1 MRGRFTTGSTARH
14 VVVMALT
21 GSLGLI
27 TVFLVDFIDI
37 YFIAQ
42 LNDTNKTA
50 AVGFALN
57 LMFFV
62 RAAGLALSIAAG
74 ILVARNLGAGQE
86 RRARRLGCHATLLA
100 VGLVSLL
107 SLATYL
113 LRRTLLQMLGASGV
127 SLSAASDFLNYVLLT
142 APFLTAGFCG
152 GQLLR
157 ALGQGAQSMT
167 VSISVALINGLLD
180 PLLIFQMNMG
190 IDGAALA
197 TATAQVCMCL
207 LAWGKLWRRFNFVN
221 FRQLHQFAA
230 DIGPIFANGLPVLL
244 TNMATPLVLAF
255 TSRAMASFGNEAMSA
270 YVVIMRFFPL
280 VSAMILALSGAV
292 APIVGQNAGAGYYDR
307 VRATLYHALWFN
319 WLLVLLISGALWL
332 GREHLLQLFELRGLG
347 AELFL
352 FFTSGLTL
360 FIGFDGMMFYTISSF
375 NNLGRPFFGT
385 VANFCRVLF
394 GSIPLILLGKYLY
407 GAHGVLLGF
416 MMQNVL
422 VATVSFIL
430 LLLLVE
436 RQRQQKNIHV

>member
-1 MRGRFTTGSTARH
+1 
-14 VVVMALT
+14 
-21 GSLGLI
+21 
-27 TVFLVDFIDI
+27 
-37 YFIAQ
+37 
-42 LNDTNKTA
+42 
-50 AVGFALN
+50 
-57 LMFFV
+57 
-62 RAAGLALSIAAG
+62 
-74 ILVARNLGAGQE
+74 
-86 RRARRLGCHATLLA
+86 
-100 VGLVSLL
+100 
-107 SLATYL
+107 
-113 LRRTLLQMLGASGV
+113 MLGASGA

-180 PLLIFQMNMG
+180 PLLIFKMNLG

-221 FRQLHQFAA
+221 FRQLHQFTA
-230 DIGPIFANGLPVLL
+230 DISPIFANGLPVLL

-307 VRATLYHALWFN
+307 VHATLYHALWFN

-352 FFTSGLTL
+352 FFTS
-360 FIGFDGMMFYTISSF
+360 
-375 NNLGRPFFGT
+375 
-385 VANFCRVLF
+385 
-394 GSIPLILLGKYLY
+394 
-407 GAHGVLLGF
+407 
-416 MMQNVL
+416 
-422 VATVSFIL
+422 
-430 LLLLVE
+430 
-436 RQRQQKNIHV
+436 